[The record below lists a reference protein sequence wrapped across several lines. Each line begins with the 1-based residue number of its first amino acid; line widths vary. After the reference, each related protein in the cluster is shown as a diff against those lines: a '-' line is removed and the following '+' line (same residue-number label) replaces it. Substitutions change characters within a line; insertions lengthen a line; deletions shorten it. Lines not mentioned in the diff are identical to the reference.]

1 MKLKK
6 PYHKNDITHKY
17 SAIAFRKRMHQY
29 LELPGHYHRRYPTE
43 VVLRTMESGRM
54 DELYSTKEGLLIN
67 LEEESGEVTEKT
79 LEKLGKYKTF
89 GSFIYGMPFLTAV
102 ICLKDPKS
110 FPKEYEISPSDI
122 IRPKY
127 YYFSQSRLWKNYDKV
142 INKVEQNIQL
152 SEREALHIA
161 FIPKYISKRHAESV
175 TKSLARAFKHAN
187 IPDYEL
193 KRDIAFILLT
203 MILSNVSNE
212 TEQDQLMEVIEM
224 NIYRDDMQELVY
236 SEYGDEL
243 DKKDQEIA
251 AKEKDLAKK
260 DKDLAAKEKDLAKKD
275 KDLAAKDKELEL
287 IKNRYAEKI
296 EEINAREDIPLETK
310 KLINSI
316 LL

>member
-1 MKLKK
+1 MQFIHNLQKLW
-6 PYHKNDITHKY
+6 Y
-17 SAIAFRKRMHQY
+17 SCIIK
-29 LELPGHYHRRYPTE
+29 
-43 VVLRTMESGRM
+43 
-54 DELYSTKEGLLIN
+54 IN

-102 ICLKDPKS
+102 ICLKDPKN

-127 YYFSQSRLWKNYDKV
+127 YHFSQSILWENYDKV

-175 TKSLARAFKHAN
+175 TKSLARVFQRTN

-203 MILSNVSNE
+203 MILANISNE

-251 AKEKDLAKK
+251 AKDKDLAKK
-260 DKDLAAKEKDLAKKD
+260 DQDLAAKD
-275 KDLAAKDKELEL
+275 KDLAKKDKELEL